1 MAQKSAPNAPWSEQL
16 TFSSESSSV
25 WSVST
30 NAAGWRN
37 CNRRWIEQVKM
48 INSRLLQFYNVGQCV
63 TIQAAAGATGYGL
76 QYLMRLPRAEKI
88 TGVKIGQVWLIE
100 FDSLEAYLKLKT
112 DSVDKHCGP
121 KNFRMEHTND
131 II

>member
-1 MAQKSAPNAPWSEQL
+1 MSMDDLGLSTNGTKKCLNAPWSEQL

-63 TIQAAAGATGYGL
+63 TIQAAAGATGYDL
-76 QYLMRLPRAEKI
+76 QYLMRLLRAEKI
-88 TGVKIGQVWLIE
+88 TWSQDWTGVADRI
-100 FDSLEAYLKLKT
+100 
-112 DSVDKHCGP
+112 
-121 KNFRMEHTND
+121 
-131 II
+131 